1 MYDLDVAQTGL
12 RQFALQAASV
22 VGLPW
27 LWETY
32 VQIAAQEGST
42 LGIFVMLLS
51 LLLLL
56 GGQGHLAEAQGTA
69 GREKNCRWMP

>member
-1 MYDLDVAQTGL
+1 M
-12 RQFALQAASV
+12 
-22 VGLPW
+22 
-27 LWETY
+27 
-32 VQIAAQEGST
+32 QIAAQEGST

-69 GREKNCRWMP
+69 GREKNSR